1 MNIIEKVLQLKQ
13 DFDNVY
19 AAGKA
24 ASGGSGDYEQG
35 YEDGKN
41 SVGNPLEYAD
51 KLYETFYGVTF
62 PDEYELSLN
71 LPNVT
76 NLNSAFY
83 GAKGIK
89 KITIKGNTAGNN
101 VVFNRAFRGSS
112 LETIDLTEF
121 NANFG
126 GDMAFAFYYSANLI
140 EILGELD
147 FTNVTSSLGGGSG
160 AFSGCSKL
168 VTLSPK
174 ANSIK
179 ISIYFGEC
187 KLLSDTSIQSIIDGL
202 ADLSPRY
209 YEVQQTGENTFEN
222 TGRLIE
228 NVISERVYT
237 VDDNGLT
244 IYYVD
249 YGTEPPDIFSCM
261 AYKEGGGT
269 TQTLTLHS
277 TVGNKLTDTQ
287 KATITAKNWTLV
299 Y

>member
-1 MNIIEKVLQLKQ
+1 MNMAKKLLQLKQ
-13 DFDNVY
+13 DFDEVY
-19 AAGKA
+19 EAGKA
-24 ASGGSGDYEQG
+24 AGGGSGDYEQG

-112 LETIDLTEF
+112 LETIDLTEL
-121 NANFG
+121 NAKF
-126 GDMAFAFYYSANLI
+126 DSDITFAFYHNANLI

-147 FTNVTSSLGGGSG
+147 FSNVTLGVNGNSG
-160 AFSGCSKL
+160 AFVGCSKL
-168 VTLSPK
+168 VTITPK

-179 ISIYFGEC
+179 ISIRFSESN
-187 KLLSDTSIQSIIDGL
+187 LLSDLSIQSIIDGL
-202 ADLSPRY
+202 ADL
-209 YEVQQTGENTFEN
+209 T
-222 TGRLIE
+222 
-228 NVISERVYT
+228 
-237 VDDNGLT
+237 
-244 IYYVD
+244 
-249 YGTEPPDIFSCM
+249 
-261 AYKEGGGT
+261 GGT
-269 TQTLTLHS
+269 AQTLTLHA

-287 KATITAKNWTLV
+287 KTTITAKNWTLV

>member
-1 MNIIEKVLQLKQ
+1 MNMAKKLLQLKQ
-13 DFDNVY
+13 DFDEVY
-19 AAGKA
+19 EAGKA
-24 ASGGSGDYEQG
+24 AGGGSGDYEQG

-76 NLNSAFY
+76 SLNSAFY

-89 KITIKGNTAGNN
+89 KVTIKGNTAGNE
-101 VVFNRAFRGSS
+101 VVFNRAFRGSP
-112 LETIDLTEF
+112 LETIDLSEF
-121 NANFG
+121 NVIFG
-126 GDMAFAFYYSANLI
+126 ADLTTMCAYCSNLTNI
-140 EILGELD
+140 IGELD
-147 FTNVTSSLGGGSG
+147 FSNVTGGLNNAFEG
-160 AFSGCSKL
+160 ANQL
-168 VTLSPK
+168 VTFTPK
-174 ANSIK
+174 PNSIK
-179 ISIYFGEC
+179 ISIKFAANN
-187 KLLSDTSIQSIIDGL
+187 KLSDTSIQSIIDGL

-209 YEVQQTGENTFEN
+209 YIAAQTGPDTYEN
-222 TGRLIE
+222 TGILIE
-228 NVISERVYT
+228 NVISAT
-237 VDDNGLT
+237 AQTADANGVT
-244 IYYVD
+244 IYWVE
-249 YGTEPPDIFSCM
+249 YGIAPPNIYGNL